1 MKRTIRT
8 AIIITLALLAAVT
21 ASWASGPDYGAS
33 AATAAISGGKAF
45 TIVDMLRW
53 AAEDEY
59 IARGEYEAIM
69 KKFGTMRPY
78 ENIMAAEEQH
88 LAWLKAEYK
97 TRGMTFPADGS
108 ASHVVVPANLKEAAQ
123 AGVDAEIANIK
134 MYETFL
140 ARPELAKPENASAKT
155 LFENLKRA
163 SENHLRA
170 FRTQLAKY

>member
-1 MKRTIRT
+1 M
-8 AIIITLALLAAVT
+8 IIALALFALAAS
-21 ASWASGPDYGAS
+21 AWASGPDYGAS
-33 AATAAISGGKAF
+33 AAIAAISGNKTF

-59 IARGEYEAIM
+59 MARGEYEAIM

-97 TRGMTFPADGS
+97 TRGIAFPADGS
-108 ASHVVVPANLKEAAQ
+108 ASHVVVPANLKQAAQ
-123 AGVDAEIANIK
+123 TGVDAEIANIK
-134 MYETFL
+134 MYGNFL
-140 ARPELAKPENASAKT
+140 AHPELAKLENASAKT
-155 LFENLKRA
+155 LFEQLKRA

-170 FRTQLAKY
+170 FKTQLAKY